1 MSEHPTPDSVQS
13 NSIAFAAAP
22 SISKLLGVPTILPG
36 ESADLYQASLDTLI
50 EELGARSVLQGY
62 LAEKIHECLCSKL
75 NCLCIGVLLCDGIA
89 KGRLAHAGNLIFLKG
104 CCVKQLIV

>member
-22 SISKLLGVPTILPG
+22 SISRLLGVMPILPG

-50 EELGARSVLQGY
+50 EELGARSLV
-62 LAEKIHECLCSKL
+62 LCSFFPL
-75 NCLCIGVLLCDGIA
+75 FS
-89 KGRLAHAGNLIFLKG
+89 LADCQLFSLSLSTQYFLS
-104 CCVKQLIV
+104 QSRMT

>member
-36 ESADLYQASLDTLI
+36 ETADLYQASLDTLI
-50 EELGARSVLQGY
+50 EELGARS
-62 LAEKIHECLCSKL
+62 
-75 NCLCIGVLLCDGIA
+75 
-89 KGRLAHAGNLIFLKG
+89 
-104 CCVKQLIV
+104 